1 MLPDTS
7 VFEEIAYA
15 KAFRDTEQKGKGSI
29 LQGGGMGVPL
39 AVLSQQRLH
48 VIKYSPKVPELPD
61 GVWLIRLEKRA
72 EVRF

>member
-1 MLPDTS
+1 MQRPSATRS
-7 VFEEIAYA
+7 RRARAQY
-15 KAFRDTEQKGKGSI
+15 R

-61 GVWLIRLEKRA
+61 GDICAQL
-72 EVRF
+72 